1 MDLFTEY
8 SIPCRGSQPMPDLPP
23 RSAHLPHVLV
33 GVVSE
38 VQVVRGGHLILL
50 GVVAADSCRGD
61 KDTAAGGGWR
71 DPTPR
76 GPQAALG

>member
-1 MDLFTEY
+1 MDLFTEDP
-8 SIPCRGSQPMPDLPP
+8 SPCRICPP

-50 GVVAADSCRGD
+50 GVVAADSCGED

-76 GPQAALG
+76 GPLG